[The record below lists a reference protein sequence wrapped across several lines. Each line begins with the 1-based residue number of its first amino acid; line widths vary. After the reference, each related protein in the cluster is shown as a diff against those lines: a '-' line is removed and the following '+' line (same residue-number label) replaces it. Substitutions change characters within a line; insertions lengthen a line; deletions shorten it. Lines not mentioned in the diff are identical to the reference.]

1 MEAQEDCW
9 YDPLFVLPDLHTP
22 NPMDQGELHDDDDDD
37 LDIFAI
43 LEEAAEVLQHVSDD
57 ELLKQET
64 VRITQVYESS
74 SGLKREIFRRSPSRL
89 LLLPRGLGRRRRL
102 QTLQPT

>member
-1 MEAQEDCW
+1 MRALLLYPPIYIGAKQRQTQDSCCSPQTMEAQEDCW

-57 ELLKQET
+57 ELMKQET
-64 VRITQVYESS
+64 VRIT
-74 SGLKREIFRRSPSRL
+74 KATKAARED
-89 LLLPRGLGRRRRL
+89 
-102 QTLQPT
+102 